1 MVQIGLKP
9 QPCAKRFRTE
19 QRRTTAT
26 FQVRAAAREA
36 QSETTA
42 MQSRPEGGLLLE
54 SHGYSL
60 RTRVYQA
67 SFSYHSSRYIGQTG
81 NALHHRN
88 KAHERATRKGEA
100 ASPFV
105 EHYDKYHTVEGVRKP
120 LRIKM
125 RVLGSGKKH
134 AKRTISEALRI
145 LERKPELNRKDEC
158 VASTVLY
165 IDLNEEQR
173 KQHRKR
179 VYE

>member
-1 MVQIGLKP
+1 MLHHKFAPPQEKHKVKP
-9 QPCAKRFRTE
+9 PQCNPDQQEDPIWNLTG
-19 QRRTTAT
+19 T
-26 FQVRAAAREA
+26 
-36 QSETTA
+36 
-42 MQSRPEGGLLLE
+42 
-54 SHGYSL
+54 
-60 RTRVYQA
+60 VYEHECIEPGCPK
-67 SFSYHSSRYIGQTG
+67 HSGRYIGQTG

-120 LRIKM
+120 LRIKT
-125 RVLGSGKKH
+125 RVLGSGKMH
-134 AKRTISEALRI
+134 VKRAISEALRI
-145 LERKPELNRKDEC
+145 LEWKPKLNRKDEC

-165 IDLNEEQR
+165 IDLNEGQR